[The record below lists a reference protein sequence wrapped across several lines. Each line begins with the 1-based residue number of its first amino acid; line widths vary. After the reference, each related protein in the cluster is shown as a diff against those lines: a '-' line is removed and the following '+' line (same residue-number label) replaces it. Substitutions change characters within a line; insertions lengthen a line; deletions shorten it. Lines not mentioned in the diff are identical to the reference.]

1 MIQAVWP
8 YWVIFERSM
17 QQIFLQKYL
26 KYMPFIILP
35 FVFVNIL
42 LTVWFGSSRATY
54 VFHAREKNSL

>member
-26 KYMPFIILP
+26 KY
-35 FVFVNIL
+35 FVTFCATLKNVN
-42 LTVWFGSSRATY
+42 F
-54 VFHAREKNSL
+54 